1 MNTIVIYPGRFHPF
15 HRGHLASYDYLVKKY
30 GADSVYIATSD
41 VQAPVT
47 SPFSYTDK
55 VQMMT
60 KLGVPPGH
68 IVRVKNPYQAREIY
82 DSIPNAENTAL
93 IYAISEKDMQ
103 GEGARFKFGIKKNGE
118 PSYMQPMPEDLK
130 LLKPLT
136 QHAYVTVTPTV
147 NFQVRGIDANSASQ
161 IRKAYIEGS
170 DADRDSII
178 ADLYGEVY
186 PELRD
191 TFDARLGLNEKVQG
205 IIYGKERIFA
215 GDNPVSVMRE
225 HREKMVQLLEH
236 VNVME
241 RRVRETHQPIQEDLI
256 EDYIDERWS
265 TKYKKSINCAN
276 PKGFSQR
283 AHCAGRKKK

>member
-60 KLGVPPGH
+60 KLGVPSSH

-103 GEGARFKFGIKKNGE
+103 GDGARFKFGIKKNGE

-178 ADLYGEVY
+178 ADLYGEAY

-241 RRVRETHQPIQEDLI
+241 RRVRETHQPMQEDLI